1 MDPFEAAQ
9 SGLGG
14 SGPKG
19 WYAVVAAELDAERLG
34 QLDRAL
40 EAEGRITARA
50 VSVVLR
56 EWGYSVT
63 EGQVSH
69 YRRRRREL

>member
-1 MDPFEAAQ
+1 MDPFERAQAAMP
-9 SGLGG
+9 G

-19 WYAVVAAELDAERLG
+19 WYELVAAELDAERLG
-34 QLDRAL
+34 QLEAAIA
-40 EAEGRITARA
+40 AEGRITARA

-56 EWGYSVT
+56 EWGFAVS